1 MEQLSLILIIVSLI
15 FTFFNTLI
23 IVGLYYYF
31 YKKLN
36 SKLEEIPKDLSEAL
50 IKIVEMLQKEF
61 NANYDT
67 HQQMTDWQHDAL
79 QKVIQN
85 FSDNFNYMSRQQY
98 QNENL
103 LNNILSSLGFRS
115 RFDEEEIEKPKRT
128 YADPPSPTELE
139 SLKILDGKSQS
150 K

>member
-1 MEQLSLILIIVSLI
+1 MFLDQQQPQHLNLEARHQMVLL
-15 FTFFNTLI
+15 
-23 IVGLYYYF
+23 
-31 YKKLN
+31 LN
-36 SKLEEIPKDLSEAL
+36 SHP
-50 IKIVEMLQKEF
+50 
-61 NANYDT
+61 
-67 HQQMTDWQHDAL
+67 
-79 QKVIQN
+79 
-85 FSDNFNYMSRQQY
+85 
-98 QNENL
+98 NL